1 MAKQKYRI
9 ENWSEYNNALKQRE
23 SLTFWIE
30 EGFEDTWYASS
41 SALIKRGRPFL
52 YSDTCIKVLATL
64 RHLYSLTLR
73 QLEGFVRSLFSLLK
87 IDLLVPEF
95 SRLSRRFAN
104 SLADIS
110 YPSLNGNIDFVI
122 DSTGLKIHGEH
133 EWITPKQG
141 RAYKRKVWRKLH
153 IGIDGD
159 GVVRASTMTT
169 HKVNDRACFAP
180 LIDALDVDYINDV
193 LADAGY
199 DSHAASHYCCK
210 KNIRPLIPPPHN
222 AKLSKRKDASI
233 VRNNTIA
240 YVKEK
245 GIHAW
250 KKKHDYG
257 RRNRVENTFFRL
269 KTLFGRHL
277 VSRTW
282 NNQATESM
290 FLCTLLNKM
299 TLLGMQKFVRI
310 Q

>member
-9 ENWSEYNNALKQRE
+9 ENWSEYNNALKQRG

-30 EGFEDTWYASS
+30 EGFEDTWYAGSS
-41 SALIKRGRPFL
+41 GLTKRGRPFF

-64 RHLYSLTLR
+64 RHMYQLTLR
-73 QLEGFVRSLFSLLK
+73 QLEGFVRSLFGLLK
-87 IDLLVPEF
+87 IDLPVPEF

-104 SLADIS
+104 SLADIP
-110 YPSLNGNIDFVI
+110 YPSLNRNIDFVL

-133 EWITPKQG
+133 EWIKPKQG

-153 IGIDGD
+153 IGIDGE

-169 HKVNDRACFAP
+169 HKVNDRACFSP
-180 LIDALDVDYINDV
+180 LIDPLDVDYIYDV

-199 DSHAASHYCCK
+199 DSHAAYHYCGK

-222 AKLSKRKDASI
+222 AKLSKRKDASLQ
-233 VRNNTIA
+233 RNDTIA
-240 YVKEK
+240 YLKEK

-250 KKKHDYG
+250 KKTYNYG

-269 KTLFGRHL
+269 KILFGRHL

-282 NNQATESM
+282 SNQAKECMLYSS
-290 FLCTLLNKM
+290 
-299 TLLGMQKFVRI
+299 Q
-310 Q
+310 